1 MEKNT
6 TPESVK
12 TPKKKSKKILPV
24 RDLQFTYPF
33 YKNMH
38 SNNVIFCFLGVID
51 PDLVLYILDIMED
64 ALEEAASSRK
74 LTKRVGNVMVECLT
88 SLYSSEKAQEYAEHF
103 KEYDPRAI
111 FVVRKLTEDT
121 FLVSAGQY
129 IENSRIKFLKKL
141 MFKISKLTPEEIKEE
156 YKRLLTSGGFDE
168 QSVLSL
174 SVLDL
179 ARKAHGDIRHSF
191 EFINNKFS
199 FFTIEAKISK

>member
-1 MEKNT
+1 MDKKNT
-6 TPESVK
+6 PETVK
-12 TPKKKSKKILPV
+12 APRKKPKKILPL
-24 RDLQFTYPF
+24 RDLSFTYPF

-51 PDLVLYILDIMED
+51 PDLLLYILDIMED
-64 ALEEAASSRK
+64 ALEEASSSRK

-111 FVVRKLTEDT
+111 FVVRKLTENS

-129 IENSRIKFLKKL
+129 IDSKRIKFLKKL
-141 MFKISKLTPEEIKEE
+141 MSRISKLTPEEIKDE
-156 YKRLLTSGGFDE
+156 YKKMLISGGFDE
-168 QSVLSL
+168 ESVLSL

-179 ARKAHGDIRHSF
+179 ARKAGGDIRHSF
-191 EFINNKFS
+191 EFINTRFS
-199 FFTIEAKISK
+199 FFTIEAKISR